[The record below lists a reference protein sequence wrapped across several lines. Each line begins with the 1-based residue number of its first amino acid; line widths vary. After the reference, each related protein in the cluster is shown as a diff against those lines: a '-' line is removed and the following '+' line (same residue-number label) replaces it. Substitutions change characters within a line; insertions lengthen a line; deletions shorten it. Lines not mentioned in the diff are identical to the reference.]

1 MRKYLISFM
10 KWLLAVMLVAVPFI
24 AGIGCK
30 ENGAHAFWQVIGWL
44 CMAEEAVAAIVF
56 AVVLE
61 RRSALRRREE
71 EAE

>member
-1 MRKYLISFM
+1 MKKYLISFM
-10 KWLLAVMLVAVPFI
+10 KWLLAVVLVAVPFI

-30 ENGAHAFWQVIGWL
+30 ENGAHAFWQVTGWL
-44 CMAEEAVAAIVF
+44 CMAEAVAAAVC

-61 RRSALRRREE
+61 RPSAIRRREE

>member
-10 KWLLAVMLVAVPFI
+10 KWLLAVVLVAVPFI

-30 ENGAHAFWQVIGWL
+30 ENAGHVFWQVMGWL
-44 CMAEEAVAAIVF
+44 CMAEAVATAVC

>member
-10 KWLLAVMLVAVPFI
+10 KWLLAVVLVAVPFI

-44 CMAEEAVAAIVF
+44 CMAESVAA
-56 AVVLE
+56 AVCAVILS
-61 RRSALRRREE
+61 RRNRDGGGE
-71 EAE
+71 

>member
-10 KWLLAVMLVAVPFI
+10 KWLLAVVLVAVPFI

-30 ENGAHAFWQVIGWL
+30 GNAGHVFWQVMGWL
-44 CMAEEAVAAIVF
+44 CMAEAVAAAVC